1 MLSFILRSAWLLV
14 LVAASVSGASAA
26 TYYVDNGAPGA
37 SDKNA
42 GTQAAPWKTIARA
55 AAAKE
60 LKPGD
65 TVLIASGVYRERAD
79 ITVSGEPGRPI
90 TFAAAPRARVV
101 LKGSELIRGPW
112 IRVAAA
118 KGLKEPYPLD
128 TRRLWKIHLGE
139 EFFADPHNPGL
150 FADKS
155 RRWLS
160 QVFINDDNPLQLTGR
175 DAIYNSPDFEM
186 IRTVGKGVGDMVH
199 QSFFFDSKDQTL
211 YLNVGGEPGWYTV
224 EVGVRDSVLNA
235 SKVHDV
241 IVRGL
246 EMRHNRQP
254 GGQWAMVSFGECQ
267 RVVVEDCKVYFADF
281 NGLGLGGSKH
291 CVVRH
296 CDLSYNGCTGMGM
309 GGTEDCTVEDCV
321 MMANNYRHF
330 CGDWGVAA
338 GMKNIPGNK
347 RTIVRRCEVA
357 YNIDACGIWFD
368 TDNGDIRILDNV
380 VHDNDGCGIF
390 YEVNHG
396 GAIIAG
402 NLAYG
407 NHGRGIEIAGSQ
419 NAWVMHNT
427 LAENNIGGIV
437 AMTRG
442 KDYPLKNCRVLNNLM
457 INNYITADNINHGA
471 DLVFYQEADLKER
484 AAMGQASDYNVY
496 ADNSWTPHMRP
507 EWNTDHTLAQW
518 QRQFGQDKHSRQMK
532 VDYKRFGTS
541 FRVLTQEGLD
551 VAGPLPEEVK
561 QVWQPRNPHRVG
573 APRAEFP
580 GPLSYLLSSR
590 INNQPRAGSTG
601 IASPKGKVADGWNF
615 ATAGARSRALA
626 GSTPSLVKS
635 MLNRQLTFSG
645 AQLAMEISARRGC
658 R

>member
-1 MLSFILRSAWLLV
+1 
-14 LVAASVSGASAA
+14 
-26 TYYVDNGAPGA
+26 
-37 SDKNA
+37 
-42 GTQAAPWKTIARA
+42 
-55 AAAKE
+55 
-60 LKPGD
+60 
-65 TVLIASGVYRERAD
+65 
-79 ITVSGEPGRPI
+79 
-90 TFAAAPRARVV
+90 
-101 LKGSELIRGPW
+101 
-112 IRVAAA
+112 
-118 KGLKEPYPLD
+118 LD

-139 EFFADPHNPGL
+139 EFFTDPHNPGL

-199 QSFFFDSKDQTL
+199 QSFFFDPKDQTL

-235 SKVHDV
+235 WKVHDV

-309 GGTEDCTVEDCV
+309 GGTEDCTVEDCM

-419 NAWVMHNT
+419 NAWVVHNT

-471 DLVFYQEADLKER
+471 DLVLYQEADLKER

-541 FRVLTQEGLD
+541 FRLLTQEGLD
-551 VAGPLPEEVK
+551 VAGPLPDEVK

-573 APRAEFP
+573 APRTKFP

-635 MLNRQLTFSG
+635 MLNRQLIFSG